1 MLKVRLK
8 LHYRFMVLIVIFKLV
23 YALYNMA
30 YSIGMFVG
38 PVVAGL
44 IMSASGFETLM
55 IVFSSALILCS
66 PIMLN
71 WGAVY
76 RKAISLFSRN

>member
-1 MLKVRLK
+1 
-8 LHYRFMVLIVIFKLV
+8 
-23 YALYNMA
+23 MA

-38 PVVAGL
+38 PVVAGF

-55 IVFSSALILCS
+55 VVFSTALILCS

-76 RKAISLFSRN
+76 RKVISFFRRN